1 MMHDP
6 RRYIRWAA
14 GIKLRPYQKEPLERI
29 MQSIE
34 RHLGD
39 TIILVFP
46 RQSGK
51 DELLVN
57 LKAYLLHTYA
67 PLPVGIVEVNPTYKP
82 QTVAALERFDRSL
95 TQNRLARRKWRKRGA
110 LMRFIGRAWVS
121 FLSGD
126 KQASTRGASASLLLI
141 INEAQDIAPGVYAQS
156 FEPMTASTNATR
168 VLAGTV
174 WTSGTLLAQ
183 EMRGARAAEKRDGRK
198 RMYMVDADEVRKHVA
213 WYGEHV
219 DGAIQKYGREH
230 PFVKTQYFN
239 EEIDATG
246 GMFSAAHRALM
257 ASDRPSL
264 PDKTTQGQA
273 DPPSASRR
281 DGRFAYAFLLDVA
294 GQEEASTSAGLQT
307 GQIELEPN
315 AARDAVTLRVIEID
329 LSTLETLQAPTYR
342 VVHTQQ
348 WTGLNHLTVFGQ
360 LKALGETWKPQHVVV
375 DATGVGEGLWAML
388 DRAFPTRVIP
398 VKFTQAVKSELGYG
412 FLAIINS
419 GRFRDCV
426 PSQETD
432 RQYAACECEILIGPT
447 KTMRWGVPDGRRDPD
462 GRLIHDDIPVTDSLT
477 AILDRLDWS
486 ISSPTLIIRPR
497 DPLDDMSHFSE

>member
-1 MMHDP
+1 MYDP

-14 GIKLRPYQKEPLERI
+14 GIKLRPYQKAPLERI

-57 LKAYLLHTYA
+57 LKAYLLHYYA
-67 PLPVGIVEVNPTYKP
+67 PLPVGIVEVNPTYQP
-82 QTVAALERFDRSL
+82 QTVAALERFDRAL

-110 LMRFIGRAWVS
+110 LMRLIGKAWVS

-141 INEAQDIAPGVYAQS
+141 INEAQDIGPAVYAQS

-168 VLAGTV
+168 VVVGTV
-174 WTSGTLLAQ
+174 WTSSTLLAQ
-183 EMRGARAAEKRDGRK
+183 EMRGARAAEKMDGRK
-198 RMYMVDADEVRKHVA
+198 RLYMVDADDVRKHVA

-239 EEIDATG
+239 EEIDSKG

-257 ASDRPSL
+257 ASDRPTL
-264 PDKTTQGQA
+264 PDETPQGE
-273 DPPSASRR
+273 
-281 DGRFAYAFLLDVA
+281 GGVHAFLLDVA
-294 GQEEASTSAGLQT
+294 GQEEASTSAGLQI
-307 GQIELEPN
+307 GQNESGLN

-342 VVHTQQ
+342 VVHTRQ

-360 LKALGETWKPQHVVV
+360 LKALGESWRPQHIVI

-388 DRAFPTRVIP
+388 DKAFPTRVIP
-398 VKFTQAVKSELGYG
+398 VKFTQQVKSELGYG
-412 FLAIINS
+412 FLAIINT
-419 GRFRDCV
+419 GRFRDCD
-426 PSQETD
+426 PSPETD
-432 RQYAACECEILIGPT
+432 RQYAACESEILIGPA
-447 KTMRWGVPDGRRDPD
+447 KTMRWGVPAGRRDED
-462 GRLIHDDIPVTDSLT
+462 GHAIHDDIPVTDSLT
-477 AILDRLDWS
+477 AILDRLNWTLT
-486 ISSPTLIIRPR
+486 SPTLIVHAH
-497 DPLDDMSHFSE
+497 DPLEEMSHFHP